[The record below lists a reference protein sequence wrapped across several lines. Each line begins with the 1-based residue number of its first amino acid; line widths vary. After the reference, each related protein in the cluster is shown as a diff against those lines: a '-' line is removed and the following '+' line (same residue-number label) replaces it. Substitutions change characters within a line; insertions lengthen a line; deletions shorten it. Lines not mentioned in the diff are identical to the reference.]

1 MQKFIHAIFL
11 GEISINTELYIA
23 RHILP
28 RKHSDAISN
37 PIVSIAVAAIALGL
51 AVMIVAVSVIVGF
64 KSTISEQVFGFSSHL
79 EIVNL
84 DSNNSFE
91 SVPIFADSSLEKH
104 LNDDENVVHVQKY
117 ATKPAIIK
125 VNNTARG
132 IIVKGIDTSY
142 NWTFIK
148 KHLIEG
154 ELVSFPTDT
163 TTDDVVVSKTL
174 ANLLQLTIG
183 DKFSTSF
190 VPNDANKKVRK
201 RRFVVK
207 GIYETH
213 LNEID
218 DRFILVDIRHI
229 QDLNGWQSNQYTG
242 YEVFL
247 KDYRN
252 LDFQKESIQ
261 GIVGYDVAPDAQR
274 LRVISLQ
281 EKTPA
286 IFDWL
291 GLLDMNAWLIIV
303 LMVLVAGMNMITGL
317 LVIILEKTNM
327 IGILKSI
334 GAMNV
339 SIRKIFVYVGSLLI
353 SKGLLW
359 GNIVGIGVCAIQYF
373 FHIITLNPEVYFMS
387 YVPIQLSITYI
398 VLLNIGTFVLTSV
411 MLILP
416 SVLIT
421 KISPSDAV
429 RFE

>member
-1 MQKFIHAIFL
+1 M
-11 GEISINTELYIA
+11 
-23 RHILP
+23 P
-28 RKHSDAISN
+28 RKHSDAISK
-37 PIVSIAVAAIALGL
+37 PIVSIAVIAIALGL
-51 AVMIVAVSVIVGF
+51 AVMIVAVSVIIGF
-64 KSTISEQVFGFSSHL
+64 KSTISEQIFGFSSHL

-84 DSNNSFE
+84 DANNSFE
-91 SVPIFADSSLEKH
+91 SIPIYADSSLEKN
-104 LNDDENVVHVQKY
+104 LNDEESVVHIQKY

-132 IIVKGIDTSY
+132 IIVKGIDDSY
-142 NWTFIK
+142 NWSFIRE
-148 KHLIEG
+148 HIVEG
-154 ELVSFPTDT
+154 ELLTFPTDT
-163 TTDDVVVSKTL
+163 TTDDVIVSKTL
-174 ANLLQLTIG
+174 ANLLQLSVG

-190 VPNDANKKVRK
+190 VPNDVNKKVRK
-201 RRFVVK
+201 RSFVVK

-213 LNEID
+213 LTEID

-229 QDLNGWQSNQYTG
+229 QDLNSWQSNQFSG

-247 KDYRN
+247 KNYKN
-252 LDFQKESIQ
+252 LDFQKETIQ
-261 GIVGYDVAPDAQR
+261 GIVGYDVSPDAQR
-274 LRVISLQ
+274 LRVVSLQ

-291 GLLDMNAWLIIV
+291 NLLDMNAWLIIV

-359 GNIVGIGVCAIQYF
+359 GNIVGIGLCVLQYY
-373 FHIITLNPEVYFMS
+373 FHIFTLNPEVYFMS

-398 VLLNIGTFVLTSV
+398 VLLNIGTFILTSL

-421 KISPSDAV
+421 KISPSEAV

>member
-1 MQKFIHAIFL
+1 M
-11 GEISINTELYIA
+11 
-23 RHILP
+23 P
-28 RKHSDAISN
+28 RKHSDTISK
-37 PIVSIAVAAIALGL
+37 PIVTIAVVAIALGL
-51 AVMIVAVSVIVGF
+51 AVMIVAVSIIVGF

-79 EIVNL
+79 EIVNF

-91 SVPIFADSSLEKH
+91 SMPIFADSSLEKK
-104 LNDDENVVHVQKY
+104 LNDEENVVHIQKY

-132 IIVKGIDTSY
+132 IIVKGIDDSY

-148 KHLIEG
+148 SHLVDG
-154 ELVSFPTDT
+154 ELLTFPFDT
-163 TTDDVVVSKTL
+163 TTDDVIVSKTL
-174 ANLLQLTIG
+174 ANLLQLSVG

-201 RRFVVK
+201 RSFVVK

-213 LNEID
+213 LTEID
-218 DRFILVDIRHI
+218 DRFILVDVRHI
-229 QDLNGWQSNQYTG
+229 QDLNSWKSNQYTG

-247 KDYRN
+247 KDYKN
-252 LDFQKESIQ
+252 LEFQKESIQ
-261 GIVGYDVAPDAQR
+261 GIVGYDIAPDAQR
-274 LRVISLQ
+274 LRVVSLQ

-334 GAMNV
+334 GAKNM

-353 SKGLLW
+353 SKGLFW
-359 GNIVGIGVCAIQYF
+359 GNVVGIGVCVLQYY
-373 FHIITLNPEVYFMS
+373 FHLFTLNPEIYFMS
-387 YVPIQLSITYI
+387 YVPIQLSVTYI
-398 VLLNIGTFVLTSV
+398 VLLNIGSFIVTSL

-421 KISPSDAV
+421 KISPSEAI

>member
-1 MQKFIHAIFL
+1 M
-11 GEISINTELYIA
+11 
-23 RHILP
+23 P
-28 RKHSDAISN
+28 RKQSDAISK
-37 PIVSIAVAAIALGL
+37 PIVSIAMIAIALGL

-64 KSTISEQVFGFSSHL
+64 KSTISEQVFGFSSHI
-79 EIVNL
+79 EIVNF

-91 SVPIFADSSLEKH
+91 SVPIYADSLLEKN
-104 LNDDENVVHVQKY
+104 LSAENNVVHIQKY

-132 IIVKGIDTSY
+132 IIVKGIDNSY
-142 NWTFIK
+142 NWTFIQ

-154 ELVSFPTDT
+154 EILSFPRDT
-163 TTDDVVVSKTL
+163 TTDEVVVSKTL
-174 ANLLQLTIG
+174 ANLLQLSIG

-190 VPNDANKKVRK
+190 VPNDANKNVRK
-201 RRFVVK
+201 RSFVVK
-207 GIYETH
+207 AIYETH

-218 DRFILVDIRHI
+218 DRFILVDVRHI
-229 QDLNGWQSNQYTG
+229 QDLNNWDPTQYTG
-242 YEVFL
+242 YEIFL
-247 KDYRN
+247 KDYKN
-252 LDFQKESIQ
+252 LEFQKESIQ
-261 GIVGYDVAPDAQR
+261 GIVGFNIAPDAQR
-274 LRVISLQ
+274 LRVVSLQ
-281 EKTPA
+281 EKTPQ

-327 IGILKSI
+327 IGILKSL

-339 SIRKIFVYVGSLLI
+339 SIRKIFVYVGSILI

-359 GNIVGIGVCAIQYF
+359 GNIVGIGICLLQYY

-398 VLLNIGTFVLTSV
+398 VLLNVGTFVLTSL

-416 SVLIT
+416 SVLIS
-421 KISPSDAV
+421 KIRPFEV
-429 RFE
+429 IRFE